1 MKIKLG
7 EIGQMVGLLVWNT
20 YAEFRKINNR
30 AQYKV
35 KLEEIIRILQYPRY
49 LFHINE
55 LFGERGA
62 SIIEN
67 ILLHGQIE
75 QKKCILDQL
84 QFGFSYEKNALKYT
98 NFRTSNFW
106 TV

>member
-1 MKIKLG
+1 
-7 EIGQMVGLLVWNT
+7 MVGLLVWNT

-84 QFGFSYEKNALKYT
+84 QFGFLNKKKT
-98 NFRTSNFW
+98 R
-106 TV
+106 